1 MTSLSVSR
9 RFALLVGVDFYQDNK
24 RRKHENGNSVSL
36 SHLEGAKND
45 VKQIQI
51 LLKNQFGFTEPV
63 VLTSSRSELDPS
75 IPSEPQDEWPTH
87 SNIKKA
93 FDNIY
98 DKAGSGDVFFF
109 HFSGHGAPLRTISSS
124 PSDGRPNDPSLMT
137 ADYCCGNPAIRGW
150 ELNQWLQRFNE
161 KSVRVVVLLDSCY
174 SGGAWRADNLFRS
187 PENWTPPPNLPAD
200 EAAIQGSQR
209 KPGHRDGDLSIS
221 WDINPKEFTLIT
233 ACQSS
238 EKAAEILHGGSSYGA
253 FTFVLKTYLEN
264 MSNLPTSYRAIL
276 DYATVEFV
284 KRGLQQKPQGFGQDR
299 LAFLKD
305 YEPSS
310 ALPIIGKL
318 QGDILELPVGKVH
331 AIKDRAEFITASTTS
346 SVIVSVF
353 EVNDFESKAR
363 VIRGFIQGQPQ
374 TIELLPWR
382 WSSEKPLN
390 IIVDRILGFTFQEKL
405 FSEIEK
411 RISGNIRYLFNPEL
425 DYSKNYNS
433 QANWFEL
440 RAKENGEIS
449 IFGPEKLLGHQGPVR
464 GWNARGES
472 DERAKDSAIALAHL
486 LRFGQILDLQNE
498 SEDTKPF
505 QANFKSQG
513 DKKLRYEFRNED
525 DEDLYIAVF
534 ILGPGYNIKQLFP
547 TTDTFHVVPPS
558 RKKRFSFK
566 LEVPSKLTPNGETYQ
581 NYKHRDI
588 IRTVVTRGKRLS
600 LKSMELPHIWSAEQ
614 GAYERPADQS
624 RDGNLV
630 DDFGWWIQDEQIFS

>member
-9 RFALLVGVDFYQDNK
+9 RFAVLVGVDFYQDNK
-24 RRKHENGNSVSL
+24 GREYENGNSVSL
-36 SHLEGAKND
+36 SHLQGATND

-51 LLKNQFGFTEPV
+51 LLENQFGFTEPV

-75 IPSEPQDEWPTH
+75 IPSEPEDEWPTH

-98 DKAGSGDVFFF
+98 DKASSGDVFFF

-137 ADYCCGNPAIRGW
+137 ADYCCRNPAIRGW

-174 SGGAWRADNLFRS
+174 SGGAWRTDNLFRS

-209 KPGHRDGDLSIS
+209 KPGHRDVDLSIS

-238 EKAAEILHGGSSYGA
+238 EKVAEIFHSGSSYGV
-253 FTFVLKTYLEN
+253 FIFVFKTYLEN
-264 MSNLPTSYRAIL
+264 ISNLPTSYRAIL
-276 DYATVEFV
+276 DYAIVELV
-284 KRGLQQKPQGFGQDR
+284 
-299 LAFLKD
+299 FLKD
-305 YEPSS
+305 YEPSL
-310 ALPIIGKL
+310 ALPIIEKL
-318 QGDILELPVGKVH
+318 QGDILEFFVGKVY
-331 AIKDRAEFITASTTS
+331 AIKERTEFITASTTS

-425 DYSKNYNS
+425 DYSKKYNS

-449 IFGPEKLLGHQGPVR
+449 IFGPEKLLGHKGPVR
-464 GWNARGES
+464 GWNAKGENY
-472 DERAKDSAIALAHL
+472 ERARESAVALAHL

-498 SEDTKPF
+498 SQDTKPF
-505 QANFKSQG
+505 RANIKSQG
-513 DKKLRYEFRNED
+513 DKKLRYEFQNEE
-525 DEDLYIAVF
+525 DEELYVAVV

-547 TTDTFHVVPPS
+547 TTDTFHVVPPN
-558 RKKRFSFK
+558 RKKCFPFK
-566 LEVPSKLTPNGETYQ
+566 LEVPPMLILNGETSQ

-614 GAYERPADQS
+614 GDYKRPTDQS

-630 DDFGWWIQDEQIFS
+630 DDFGWWIQDEQMFSQ